1 MQSTPSTLR
10 SILVTEVLAPPD
22 MGPQEAQRRTA
33 RHQERVTAH
42 VTRHAGEVLV
52 RVGQG
57 CVAALPDPAGA
68 LTAARALLTR
78 PPQVEGTPA
87 RIRAALHL
95 GEVHPDRPAIA
106 QPGVAEAR
114 KLLESAGPN
123 EILISTAVR
132 EALPNTRLQLTPV
145 SGPDNDPGAIAGY
158 RLLVSPV
165 RARGPRRRPMSGWL
179 MAAAVILATTAALSA
194 LTAALLL

>member
-1 MQSTPSTLR
+1 MYETLR
-10 SILVTEVLAPPD
+10 SILVTEVLPPPD
-22 MGPQEAQRRTA
+22 VGPQEAQRRTA

-42 VTRHAGEVLV
+42 VARHDGEVLV

-57 CVAALPDPAGA
+57 CVAALPDPAQA
-68 LTAARALLTR
+68 LIAAKALLSR
-78 PPQVEGTPA
+78 PPRVDGTPA

-114 KLLESAGPN
+114 KLLEAAGPN
-123 EILISTAVR
+123 EILLSAPAH
-132 EALPNTRLQLTPV
+132 EALGDVRLQVTPLAA
-145 SGPDNDPGAIAGY
+145 PPGEPAAIAGY
-158 RLLVSPV
+158 RLLINPLATAGTLEQRPV
-165 RARGPRRRPMSGWL
+165 PGWL
-179 MAAAVILATTAALSA
+179 MAGAVILTSVAILGA